1 MQSSNGN
8 RRHLRAS
15 CILGLALA
23 AGVAAIP
30 ARAGILSSART
41 LVGCVDPIEFVQDPM
56 SCKLDLNG
64 NLASASVTLLPLPS
78 VLVTAV
84 SPVGSGNSA
93 RANAGA
99 TYFFQVVGGNDGDI
113 VPIVIGATLEA
124 HSRAPDN
131 PRGYAQASL
140 VTFTGV
146 EGLATGSR
154 VCTYAAIC
162 QSLNSSFSGTVH
174 RNATSGAAGE
184 FVNLTAE
191 AYAAGS
197 GAQFDE
203 FASAIA
209 DPFIY
214 IDPAFPDARLY
225 SIVVS
230 PGVGNVPPAAAPEPA
245 TLWFAG
251 MAIGALG
258 LLRRG

>member
-1 MQSSNGN
+1 M
-8 RRHLRAS
+8 
-15 CILGLALA
+15 
-23 AGVAAIP
+23 AAIP
-30 ARAGILSSART
+30 ARAGILDSART

-56 SCKLDLNG
+56 HCTLDLNG
-64 NLASASVTLLPLPS
+64 NVASASVTLLPLPS
-78 VLVTAV
+78 VLVTTV

-99 TYFFQVVGGNDGDI
+99 TYYFQLVGGNDGDI

-140 VTFTGV
+140 VTFTSAD
-146 EGLATGSR
+146 GLATGSR

-162 QSLNSSFSGTVH
+162 QSLNTSFSGTVR

-191 AYAAGS
+191 AYAAGT

-203 FASAIA
+203 FASAFV

-214 IDPAFPDARLY
+214 IDPAFPDASLY

-230 PGVGNVPPAAAPEPA
+230 PGVGNGPLAAVPEPA
-245 TLWFAG
+245 TLWLVA
-251 MAIGALG
+251 MALG
-258 LLRRG
+258 TLLLSPGRPGWRLRNGGAETAAGRD